1 MEPNGGTGAKHAGEH
16 CAEPGQQPWSN
27 ELRSLASGSS
37 VWRLAP
43 ALRKAVLVLHMVTG
57 ISWMGVDIAL
67 LVLLLTART
76 TADPLLVVSGF
87 TAVRTIVPVTVP
99 LLSLGILLTG
109 MVLGLGTRWGL
120 LRYWWVVGKL
130 LLSLV
135 MTVLVFVALVPAV
148 TRISTGL
155 ASGMS
160 AESVRA
166 SLGALPTMLLFPPVV
181 SFLMLGVAAILSIY
195 KPWSRTPWAAG
206 SDSERPPVG
215 HVG

>member
-1 MEPNGGTGAKHAGEH
+1 VDPNVGMGAERASKHR
-16 CAEPGQQPWSN
+16 AEPRRQPRRN
-27 ELRSLASGSS
+27 DLRRFASGSS
-37 VWRLAP
+37 VWRLPP
-43 ALRKAVLVLHMVTG
+43 AVRKAMLVVHIVMG
-57 ISWMGVDIAL
+57 IGWMGVDIAL

-87 TAVRTIVPVTVP
+87 TSVRTIVPATVP
-99 LLSLGILLTG
+99 PLSLGILLTG
-109 MVLGLGTRWGL
+109 TFLGVGTRWGL

-155 ASGMS
+155 ASGVS

-166 SLGALPTMLLFPPVV
+166 SLGALPTMLLFPPIV

-195 KPWSRTPWAAG
+195 KPWSRTPWADDSHGEPLAG
-206 SDSERPPVG
+206 G
-215 HVG
+215 